1 MRITDPLV
9 SWYLI
14 FAPGYVILATIVVHL
29 IGSLALGVS
38 VSGWIG
44 FLAFPF
50 LAYFGWFYIFIEFF
64 AVLLQWALYLAFSF
78 SARAFKALFIVSG
91 IILPVLAAAFGPKEP
106 ESELEWALGFGIG
119 TAIAGVTT
127 LLGLRLMV
135 YLITY
140 NLERR
145 QVTNTP

>member
-1 MRITDPLV
+1 L
-9 SWYLI
+9 
-14 FAPGYVILATIVVHL
+14 VHL
-29 IGSLALGVS
+29 IGSLALALS
-38 VSGWIG
+38 LSGLTG

-50 LAYFGWFYIFIEFF
+50 LAYFGWFYIFVEFF

-78 SARAFKALFIVSG
+78 SDRAFKGLFIVSG
-91 IILPVLAAAFGPKEP
+91 IILPVLAAAFAG
-106 ESELEWALGFGIG
+106 SDLQWALGFGIG

-127 LLGLRLMV
+127 LLALRLMV

-145 QVTNTP
+145 QVTNRP